1 MGPKKRWV
9 HPVPISREAGIVTTT
24 NTNINATISSINSG
38 VVVAVCGETEIGQ
51 WRAEVVVGGRC

>member
-9 HPVPISREAGIVTTT
+9 HPVPINREAGIVATT
-24 NTNINATISSINSG
+24 TNINATISSINSG